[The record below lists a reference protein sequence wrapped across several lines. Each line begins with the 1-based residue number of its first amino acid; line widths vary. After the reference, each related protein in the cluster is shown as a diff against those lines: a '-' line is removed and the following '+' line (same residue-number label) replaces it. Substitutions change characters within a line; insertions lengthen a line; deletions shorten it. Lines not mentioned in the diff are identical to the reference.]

1 MIPSHLKEPFLR
13 SLRANDKPTPFKSFE
28 NEFEKAQSRSGNFCS
43 CNTCPNCVGRYNAE
57 MDNLADQLMTEL
69 ESE

>member
-1 MIPSHLKEPFLR
+1 MSHLREATLR
-13 SLRANDKPTPFKSFE
+13 NFDEGQKPSPFKAFE
-28 NEFEKAQSRSGNFCS
+28 IEFERAQNQSGNFCS
-43 CNTCPNCVGRYNAE
+43 CNTCPTCVGRYNAE